1 MKAKA
6 SWAQQWNQ
14 VLQRIYAL
22 SAEMQILLCILFW
35 MLIAVV
41 LLSFN
46 IQEGAN
52 TTLLVWVPLLLLLN
66 GLISGLIV
74 AVLGALLCT
83 LVLSPFGPL
92 DKIPLATDELIP
104 ISIVFIIGAMF
115 GGILKRLIIELNQR
129 LESAQFSVQGTDL
142 PNHQAAV
149 KHLDVLLKSKELK
162 GKELEVLNVQLE
174 NLEQIRLSAGQER
187 TDQLVKEFA
196 DILKDKLGS
205 ESHVSQSAAS
215 ELLGILVSRD
225 DKPLEL
231 EALLKSV
238 TAEAA
243 SRNEDPT
250 HNISS
255 KGTVRRHPVQ
265 EEGAQKGASQ
275 LLDKAREQPVEPPAP
290 IVPPPSPVPVTRQA
304 PPPVEDVGYFLGKT
318 LACQKVQAGIKKGEI
333 VIEYVPRLNVSNGY
347 FSALEAVIIW
357 HHPQRGELSI
367 SEIMVML
374 DDPMAVP
381 RLNRWLLEQ
390 VLEDAG
396 QWFEQGHRFAV
407 TIKGALDG
415 HISTALIEKAL
426 LGMKQYPANT
436 AWLSLEFAEVSLSK
450 AGPKAIE
457 ALRYIQQYGGAVI
470 VSSYQGSTIALSQI
484 FQLPVDS
491 VKLSPRLLDNATSDD
506 EQRRELGSTI
516 KLIHSRG
523 LTVIADGIENS
534 AVIRMLRPYGC
545 DELLGPFLSR
555 PISRAQIPWGRIR
568 A

>member
-1 MKAKA
+1 MKSKT
-6 SWAQQWNQ
+6 SWAQRSNQ
-14 VLQRIYAL
+14 LLQRIYAL
-22 SAEMQILLCILFW
+22 NAEMQILLCILFW

-41 LLSFN
+41 LSSFDT
-46 IQEGAN
+46 QEGAN
-52 TTLLVWVPLLLLLN
+52 TTLLVWVPLLLMLN
-66 GLISGLIV
+66 GLISGLLV
-74 AVLGALLCT
+74 AILGALLCT
-83 LVLSPFGPL
+83 LVLSPFGLL
-92 DKIPLATDELIP
+92 DKTPFATNELIP
-104 ISIVFIIGAMF
+104 IAVVFIIGGVF
-115 GGILKRLIIELNQR
+115 GGVLKLLIIELNQR
-129 LESAQFSVQGTDL
+129 LDSAQLSVQGTDL

-149 KHLDVLLKSKELK
+149 KHLDTLLKSKELK
-162 GKELEVLNVQLE
+162 GKDLDVLNVQLN
-174 NLEQIRLSAGQER
+174 NLEQIRLSAGQEQ

-196 DILKDKLGS
+196 GILKDKLGS
-205 ESHVSQSAAS
+205 ESHVSQLATS

-243 SRNEDPT
+243 SRNEKSS
-250 HNISS
+250 HNISA
-255 KGTVRRHPVQ
+255 KGTVRKHPVQ
-265 EEGAQKGASQ
+265 QESAEKGAAQ
-275 LLDKAREQPVEPPAP
+275 WLDKARARPVEMPAAV
-290 IVPPPSPVPVTRQA
+290 VPPTPVTRQV
-304 PPPVEDVGYFLGKT
+304 PPPAEDVRHFIGKT

-347 FSALEAVIIW
+347 FSALEAVIVW
-357 HHPQRGELSI
+357 HHPQRGVLSI

-457 ALRYIQQYGGAVI
+457 ALRYIQQYGGTVI

-491 VKLSPRLLDNATSDD
+491 VKLSPRLLENAISDD

-555 PISRAQIPWGRIR
+555 PIARAQIPWGRIR